1 MPQKFVIPLR
11 VIQLDPQS
19 FHLLVEASL
28 NNFPVNL
35 VIDTG
40 ASRTVFDNKALGNGL
55 DNLNIEMQEMKSAG
69 IMADHIESKMA
80 LAEVFSIGNLKFK
93 QFPVILIDLDAI
105 NKLYL
110 NVTGQVIHGLLGSDF
125 LVKMKAIID
134 YKKLVLILRKP
145 E

>member
-1 MPQKFVIPLR
+1 MPQKYVIPLK
-11 VIQLDPQS
+11 VVQLDPQS

-28 NNFPVNL
+28 NNIPVNL

-40 ASRTVFDNKALGNGL
+40 ASRTVFDKKSIVEGL
-55 DNLNIEMQEMKSAG
+55 DDPNIAVQEMRSAG

-80 LAEVFSIGNLKFK
+80 LAEVFSIGDLKLK

-105 NKLYL
+105 NRLYM
-110 NVTGQVIHGLLGSDF
+110 NVTGLVIHGLLGSDF
-125 LVKMKAIID
+125 LVKMRAIID